1 MNIALT
7 GSFGQIGSKL
17 LIDLREMG
25 HNVLFTSTSISYSKV
40 NNISSYKELEFGN
53 INFKANCLL
62 YLAS

>member
-25 HNVLFTSTSISYSKV
+25 YNVLFTSSSISYSKV

-53 INFKANCLL
+53 IILRLTAFCI
-62 YLAS
+62 